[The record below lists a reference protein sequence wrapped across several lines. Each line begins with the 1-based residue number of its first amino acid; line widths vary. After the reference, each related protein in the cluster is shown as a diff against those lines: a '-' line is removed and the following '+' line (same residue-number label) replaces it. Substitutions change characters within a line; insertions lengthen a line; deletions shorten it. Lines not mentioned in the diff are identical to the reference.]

1 MSHTLGLD
9 ISTSCTGVCFLDE
22 AGNISLMTHIK
33 YPPKFNL
40 WEKADFTLSF
50 LEKVVEDNDLNVS
63 DFFVE
68 ESLQK
73 FRPGLS
79 SAKTL
84 TTLSKFNGIVCYL
97 TRRVFGLD
105 PGPINVNTARK
116 TVGLKIPRGSNSKQI
131 VHAWVSRETS
141 FDWPTKILRGGPRKG
156 QEVLIDACYDM
167 ADAYLIA
174 RAGQNLVNQD
184 T

>member
-1 MSHTLGLD
+1 
-9 ISTSCTGVCFLDE
+9 
-22 AGNISLMTHIK
+22 MTHIK
-33 YPPKFNL
+33 YPTKFSL

-50 LEKVVEDNDLNVS
+50 LEKIVDDDCLNVK

-73 FRPGLS
+73 FRPGFS

-105 PGPINVNTARK
+105 PEPINVNTARK

-131 VHAWVSRETS
+131 VHEWVSNETS
-141 FDWPTKILRGGPRKG
+141 FEWPTKILRGGPRKG

>member
-1 MSHTLGLD
+1 MPHTLGLD

-22 AGNISLMTHIK
+22 EGRVSLMTHIK
-33 YPPKFNL
+33 YPSKFNL
-40 WEKADFTLSF
+40 WEKADFTLAF
-50 LEKVVEDNDLNVS
+50 LEKIVDAGGLSVK

-97 TRRVFGLD
+97 TRRVFELD
-105 PGPINVNTARK
+105 PEPINVNTARK

-131 VHAWVSRETS
+131 VHEWVSAETD
-141 FDWPTKILRGGPRKG
+141 FVWPTKILRGGPRKG

-174 RAGQNLVNQD
+174 RAGQRLVKQD

>member
-1 MSHTLGLD
+1 MPCTLGLD

-22 AGNISLMTHIK
+22 AGDIVSLSHIK
-33 YPPKFNL
+33 YPGKLNL
-40 WEKADFTLSF
+40 WEKADFTLIA
-50 LEKVVEDNDLNVS
+50 LKKIAEDEEVELNK
-63 DFFVE
+63 FFVE

-97 TRRVFGLD
+97 TRQVFGLD
-105 PGPINVNTARK
+105 PEPINVNTARK
-116 TVGLKIPRGSNSKQI
+116 AVGLKIPRGSNSKQI
-131 VHAWVSRETS
+131 VHEWVSAETD
-141 FDWPTKILRGGPRKG
+141 FEWPTKILRGGPRKG

-174 RAGQNLVNQD
+174 RAGQSLVNQEE
-184 T
+184 

>member
-1 MSHTLGLD
+1 MSFTIGLD
-9 ISTSCTGVCFLDE
+9 ISTSCTGVCVLDE
-22 AGNISLMTHIK
+22 DGELKILTHLK
-33 YPPKFNL
+33 YPSKMTL
-40 WEKADFTLSF
+40 WAKADLTRQTLETLKEQYG
-50 LEKVVEDNDLNVS
+50 LEIS
-63 DFFVE
+63 AFFVE

-97 TRRVFGLD
+97 TRQVFGLD
-105 PGPINVNTARK
+105 PEPINVNTARK

-131 VHAWVSRETS
+131 VHEWVSAETD
-141 FDWPTKILRGGPRKG
+141 FEWPTKILRGGPRKG

-174 RAGQNLVNQD
+174 RAGQALVNQEE
-184 T
+184 

>member
-1 MSHTLGLD
+1 MPCTLGLD
-9 ISTSCTGVCFLDE
+9 ISTSCTGVCLLDE
-22 AGNISLMTHIK
+22 KGTIVSLTHIK
-33 YPPKFNL
+33 YPPKMNL
-40 WEKADFTLSF
+40 WEKADFTFSF
-50 LEKVVEDNDLNVS
+50 FENLAETVCLEVT

-97 TRRVFGLD
+97 GRKIFDLD
-105 PGPINVNTARK
+105 PVPINVNTARK

-131 VHAWVSRETS
+131 VHEWVSSETS

>member
-1 MSHTLGLD
+1 M
-9 ISTSCTGVCFLDE
+9 
-22 AGNISLMTHIK
+22 
-33 YPPKFNL
+33 NL
-40 WEKADFTLSF
+40 WEKADFTFSF
-50 LEKVVEDNDLNVS
+50 FENLAETVCLEVT

-97 TRRVFGLD
+97 GRKIFDLD
-105 PGPINVNTARK
+105 PVPINVNTARK

-131 VHAWVSRETS
+131 VHEWVSSETS